1 MTEHN
6 RCPNESGGLYIYD
19 ISGQGVVTL
28 GHVSFA
34 KLDVDGCS
42 PLVNVDW

>member
-6 RCPNESGGLYIYD
+6 RCPNESGGLDICD

-28 GHVSFA
+28 GSVSFTE
-34 KLDVDGCS
+34 LDVDGCS
-42 PLVNVDW
+42 PLVYVDW